1 MNNFYELFTIE
12 GDSDL
17 FHVFRFDERNE
28 SYDKLPSHLAKK
40 LEGTFD
46 FTDSPSTCDDYADT
60 YWEAPILITVVL
72 DVLNELKNEFDLN
85 GQLSDL
91 FLAEERAST
100 TNLIQDT
107 FTLKYLSQEPF
118 IYVFKNITEKECFQ
132 LILIDGNCRV
142 NTFRKSQDSDAKIL
156 RDCVWELMWAL
167 GIRDSYLGYHSSA
180 ELNEL
185 GIVNDDYQKFH
196 RENVRKKIGSYISDS
211 KESWIVENGLNSAR
225 KYQEKK
231 SLKDSELMEILEL
244 IVLIKNKA
252 LEVFKK
258 RYE

>member
-1 MNNFYELFTIE
+1 MNNFYDLFTIE

-17 FHVFRFDERNE
+17 FHVFRFDARND
-28 SYDKLPSHLAKK
+28 SYEKLPSHLAPK
-40 LEGTFD
+40 LVGMYD

-60 YWEAPILITVVL
+60 DWNAPILITVVL
-72 DVLNELKNEFDLN
+72 DVLNELKNQFDLN

-100 TNLIQDT
+100 TKLIQDT

-142 NTFRKSQDSDAKIL
+142 STFRNSQDGDARIL
-156 RDCVWELMWAL
+156 RDCVWELVWSL
-167 GIRDSYLGYHSSA
+167 GVKDSYLEDYSSS

-185 GIVNDDYQKFH
+185 GIVDDDYQKFH

-211 KESWIVENGLNSAR
+211 KESWIVENGLNLAQ
-225 KYQEKK
+225 KYQEEKVM
-231 SLKDSELMEILEL
+231 KDSELMEILEL
-244 IVLIKNKA
+244 IVLIKIKA